1 MRYIITT
8 LSFCLIAGA
17 TFAQKS
23 TPSTE
28 KSDEM
33 VVNGSFEQFD
43 GKLKKYG
50 HFNFVKDWSTA
61 TQVPANLFSKSAEG
75 TVVGA
80 PRNAFGEQ
88 EPIGDTYAGI
98 VAYSYRNS
106 EPRSY
111 LTTRM
116 TTDMVEKQMYCLKF
130 KISLAEL
137 SKYAVNNVGIY
148 FSKHVVDLQTDN
160 SIIQK
165 DVYTAGRN
173 EVIDKMDGWYY
184 YCKIVQGKGFERYL
198 TIGNFSTDETTTAN
212 KVKRPSGF
220 TEVQKNIA
228 YYYIDDVSVKK
239 IQYPGECDCSDGSV
253 PESKIVY
260 SKSMANTGN
269 LTLSEQ
275 VENSTIYFYQFKPE
289 VTSTFHRD
297 LDNLVKILNE
307 NKLVKLRIISH
318 VDNEEFA
325 MGQENPR
332 LTSLCNDRAIEV
344 VKYLQEKGI
353 ERGRLI
359 TEVKENTQPD
369 SEMNT
374 PLSLAKNR
382 RVEFRISK

>member
-1 MRYIITT
+1 MRYIVTT
-8 LSFCLIAGA
+8 LSFCLI
-17 TFAQKS
+17 TSLSFAQGE
-23 TPSTE
+23 PSPD
-28 KSDEM
+28 KDSDM
-33 VVNGSFEQFD
+33 ILNGSFEEFE
-43 GKLKKYG
+43 GKLKKLG
-50 HFNFVKDWSTA
+50 HFSFVKDWSTA
-61 TQVPANLFSKSAEG
+61 TQVPANLFSK
-75 TVVGA
+75 TVESELVGA
-80 PRNAFGEQ
+80 PRNAYGEQ
-88 EPIGDTYAGI
+88 EPVGDNYAGI
-98 VAYSYRNS
+98 VAYSYRNT

-116 TTDMVEKQMYCLKF
+116 TTDMVEKQLYCLKF
-130 KISLAEL
+130 KMSLSEL

-148 FSKHVVDLQTDN
+148 FSKHEIHMQTDN
-160 SIIQK
+160 SIIQA
-165 DVYTAGRN
+165 DTYHDGRN
-173 EVIDKMDGWYY
+173 DIIDKMDEWYY
-184 YCKIVQGKGFERYL
+184 FCKIVQGKGFERYL
-198 TIGNFSTDETTTAN
+198 TIGNFSTDENTLSK

-220 TEVQKNIA
+220 TELQKNIA

-260 SKSMANTGN
+260 SKSSANTGD

-307 NKLVKLRIISH
+307 NKLVKLKIISH
-318 VDNEEFA
+318 VDNEEFS

-353 ERGRLI
+353 DRGRLM